1 MLGVLRGAFPVR
13 GTDSTRSEG
22 DKTPC
27 WCPRVF
33 GEELVIVSGSHRTK
47 YLLKKPSTELFLGP
61 VMGPIA
67 HSLLSP
73 RITMLD
79 TLQFG
84 FFGGVGVGS
93 KEKGNG
99 QIPTSQLLYIQA
111 QHRKGLGGKTGDGV
125 EWESIA

>member
-79 TLQFG
+79 TRQFG
-84 FFGGVGVGS
+84 VLGGVGVGS
-93 KEKGNG
+93 KEKGNR
-99 QIPTSQLLYIQA
+99 TNTHFTATVYSSTA
-111 QHRKGLGGKTGDGV
+111 QERMRRQD
-125 EWESIA
+125 WRWS